1 MKHYHKKLTVILATL
16 FAAVCLCV
24 LLSACGKSSENAQP
38 HKVTE
43 ALDKAVS
50 NAIIDESK
58 GRVYPDECPAEGHI
72 ILGTDEKDKD
82 VTVYLLFDFSY
93 FGFEN
98 ENFVAVSGERSAAVM
113 TFKHDAG
120 KDEYTFVKAEYP
132 SDGTEYAPSIKR
144 LFPKK
149 YQNRVLNRSDK
160 DSETLSSQSRTYA
173 KAYLEKIGR
182 KAEIGEY
189 GDFKY
194 TLISSM
200 GVSTGVENK
209 LLEVYA
215 KSGITFPSY
224 IGTFEKLENSVRYVY
239 KTSYLEST
247 GNILYTKE
255 EYGENKIV
263 ESYLIDGKTGDIID
277 KYAGK
282 ETRTFFDAK
291 ILKVNT
297 NTLLVSPLSE
307 SDESRTAD
315 KIEISVPDSVNI
327 SAKNFSKGQDIRIV
341 YDGQIEETYPAKIE
355 NVYDIYFYSE
365 ISYYGGDS
373 PYGETEFT
381 TVALT
386 ESTTSKK

>member
-1 MKHYHKKLTVILATL
+1 MKHYHRKQMAVLVTVLVS
-16 FAAVCLCV
+16 VCLCV
-24 LLSACGKSSENAQP
+24 LLSACGKSGENAQS

-50 NAIIDESK
+50 TAIIDESK
-58 GRVYPDECPAEGHI
+58 GRVYPGECPAEGHI
-72 ILGTDEKDKD
+72 ILGADEKDKD

-182 KAEIGEY
+182 TAEIGEY

-194 TLISSM
+194 TQLSSM
-200 GVSTGVENK
+200 GISTEVSNK
-209 LLEVYA
+209 LSDFYA
-215 KSGITFPSY
+215 KIGFFYPSY
-224 IGTFEKLENSVRYVY
+224 IGTSERPEGSARYVY
-239 KTSYLEST
+239 KTSFLEST

-255 EYGENKIV
+255 EYGTNKIA
-263 ESYLIDGKTGDIID
+263 EMYLIDGKTGDMLYEQTD
-277 KYAGK
+277 EK
-282 ETRTFFDAK
+282 TRVFFDAQ
-291 ILKVNT
+291 ILEVHPDY
-297 NTLLVSPLSE
+297 LLVEPNEE
-307 SDESRTAD
+307 SGERSSAD
-315 KIEISVPDSVNI
+315 KIEVTLP
-327 SAKNFSKGQDIRIV
+327 KNVKHTVKDFSQGMKLRVV
-341 YDGQIEETYPAKIE
+341 YDGTVAETYPAKIE
-355 NVYDIYFYSE
+355 NTYAVFAHDE
-365 ISYYGGDS
+365 IKYYGGIS
-373 PYGETEFT
+373 PYEETEFT
-381 TVALT
+381 TVSIT
-386 ESTTSKK
+386 E